1 MRLFAQLSWYFRREW
16 RRYLGAI
23 ALLVIIAVLQ
33 LIPPK
38 VVGIVVDGVTQQH
51 YTAEKVWMW
60 IGALVLIAVMVYLL
74 RYVWR
79 VLLFGASYQLAVELR
94 EDFYRQ
100 LSRQHPAFY
109 LRHRTGDLIAR
120 ATNDVDRVVFAAGE
134 GVLTLVDSLVMG
146 CAVLIV
152 MSTQISWQL
161 TLLALLPMPLMAL
174 AIKRNGDALHERFRV
189 AQAAFSS
196 LNDRTQESLT
206 SIRMIKAFGLE
217 DRQSA
222 QFAADAADTGAKNMR
237 VARIDARFDP
247 TIYIAIGAANLLA
260 IGGGSW
266 MVIHGSLTLGQL
278 TSFVMYLGLM
288 IWPMLAL
295 AWMFN
300 IVERGSAAY
309 GRIRMML
316 EEAPAVDD
324 GTEAVPA
331 GRGVL
336 QVAIRDFI
344 YPQASKPSLEQ
355 VNFTLQPGQM
365 LGICGP
371 TGAGKST
378 ILALLQRHFDVTHGE
393 IRFHDLPLPILQLD
407 SWRARL
413 AVVNQTPFLFSDTV
427 ANNIAL
433 GKPDATQA
441 QIERVAQL
449 ASVHDDILRLPQGYE
464 TEVGERGV
472 MLSGGQKQR
481 ISIARALLL
490 EAEIL
495 ILDDALSAVDGR
507 TEHQILHNLRQWGRG
522 GRSLSA
528 PTACRRSLRPV
539 KFWYCSMGILP
550 SAAATRRWPCSPAG
564 TATCI
569 DISSWRPRS
578 TRFRR
583 RKRRPWMRSFTEL
596 WPTLKRL
603 LAYGSPWRKPLAIAV
618 AMMWIAA
625 AAEVSGPLLISYF
638 IDNMVAKHTLPL
650 KLVAG
655 LAVAYIGLQLL
666 AALLHYNQSL
676 LFNRAAVGV
685 VQQLRSDV
693 MDAALHQPLSEFDTQ
708 PVGQLISRVTNDT
721 EVIRDLYVTVVATVL
736 RSAALIGAMLVAMFS
751 LDWRMALVAIAIFP
765 AVLIVMIIYQ
775 RYSTPIVRRVRAW
788 LADIND
794 GFNEVINGM
803 GVIQQFRQQAR
814 FGERMR
820 EASYAHYLARMQTL
834 RLDGFLLRPLLSL
847 FPRWCC
853 AGC

>member
-16 RRYLGAI
+16 QRYLGAV
-23 ALLVIIAVLQ
+23 ALLIIIAVLQ

-38 VVGIVVDGVTQQH
+38 VVGYVVDGVTEQH
-51 YTAEKVWMW
+51 YTNARVMMW
-60 IGALVLIAVMVYLL
+60 IGTLVLTAVVVYLL

-100 LSRQHPAFY
+100 LSRQHPEFY

-161 TLLALLPMPLMAL
+161 TLLALLPMPIMAL
-174 AIKRNGDALHERFRV
+174 AIKRYGDQLHQRFKL

-222 QFAADAADTGAKNMR
+222 LFAADAADTGAKNLR

-247 TIYIAIGAANLLA
+247 TIYIAIGTANLLA

-266 MVIHGSLTLGQL
+266 MVINGSLTLGQL
-278 TSFVMYLGLM
+278 TSFAMYLGLM

-309 GRIRMML
+309 SRIRDML
-316 EEAPAVDD
+316 AEAPVVDD
-324 GTEAVPA
+324 GSEPVPP
-331 GRGVL
+331 GRGEL
-336 QVAIRDFI
+336 NVAVRAFT
-344 YPQASKPSLEQ
+344 YPQTEQ
-355 VNFTLQPGQM
+355 VTLENVNFRLQPGQM

-378 ILALLQRHFDVTHGE
+378 ILSLIQRHFDIDQGE
-393 IRFHDLPLPILQLD
+393 IRFHDLPLTQLQLD
-407 SWRARL
+407 SWRSRL
-413 AVVNQTPFLFSDTV
+413 AVVSQTPFLFSDTV

-433 GKPDATQA
+433 GCPQATREA
-441 QIERVAQL
+441 IEHVARL

-490 EAEIL
+490 NAEIL

-507 TEHQILHNLRQWGRG
+507 TEHQILHNLRQWGE
-522 GRSLSA
+522 GRTVIISAHRLSA
-528 PTACRRSLRPV
+528 LTEASEILVMQHGHIAQRGQHEQLADQPG
-539 KFWYCSMGILP
+539 WYRDMY
-550 SAAATRRWPCSPAG
+550 R
-564 TATCI
+564 
-569 DISSWRPRS
+569 
-578 TRFRR
+578 
-583 RKRRPWMRSFTEL
+583 
-596 WPTLKRL
+596 
-603 LAYGSPWRKPLAIAV
+603 YQ
-618 AMMWIAA
+618 
-625 AAEVSGPLLISYF
+625 
-638 IDNMVAKHTLPL
+638 
-650 KLVAG
+650 
-655 LAVAYIGLQLL
+655 QLE
-666 AALLHYNQSL
+666 AALD
-676 LFNRAAVGV
+676 
-685 VQQLRSDV
+685 DV
-693 MDAALHQPLSEFDTQ
+693 P
-708 PVGQLISRVTNDT
+708 
-721 EVIRDLYVTVVATVL
+721 
-736 RSAALIGAMLVAMFS
+736 
-751 LDWRMALVAIAIFP
+751 
-765 AVLIVMIIYQ
+765 
-775 RYSTPIVRRVRAW
+775 
-788 LADIND
+788 DIN
-794 GFNEVINGM
+794 E
-803 GVIQQFRQQAR
+803 
-814 FGERMR
+814 
-820 EASYAHYLARMQTL
+820 EATDA
-834 RLDGFLLRPLLSL
+834 
-847 FPRWCC
+847 
-853 AGC
+853 

>member
-16 RRYLGAI
+16 RRYLGAV
-23 ALLVIIAVLQ
+23 ALLIIIAILQ

-38 VVGIVVDGVTQQH
+38 VVGYVVDGVTEQH
-51 YTAEKVWMW
+51 YTTARVMMW
-60 IGALVLIAVMVYLL
+60 VGTLVLTAVIVYLL

-100 LSRQHPAFY
+100 LSRQHPEFY

-161 TLLALLPMPLMAL
+161 TLLALLPMPIMAL
-174 AIKRNGDALHERFRV
+174 AIKRYGDQLHERFKL

-196 LNDRTQESLT
+196 LNDRTQESMT

-222 QFAADAADTGAKNMR
+222 LFAADAADTGAKNLR

-247 TIYIAIGAANLLA
+247 TIYIAIGTANMLA

-266 MVIHGSLTLGQL
+266 MVVNGSMTLGQL
-278 TSFVMYLGLM
+278 TSFAMYLGLM

-309 GRIRMML
+309 SRIRAML
-316 EEAPAVDD
+316 AEAPVVND
-324 GTEAVPA
+324 GTESVPE

-336 QVAIRDFI
+336 DVAIRQFT
-344 YPQASKPSLEQ
+344 YPQTEKPTLEN
-355 VNFTLQPGQM
+355 VNFTLRPGQM

-378 ILALLQRHFDVTHGE
+378 VLSLIQRHFDVTQGE
-393 IRFHDLPLPILQLD
+393 ICFHDLPLTRLQLD
-407 SWRARL
+407 AWRSRL
-413 AVVNQTPFLFSDTV
+413 AVVSQTPFLFSDTV

-433 GKPDATQA
+433 GHPNATQEE
-441 QIERVAQL
+441 IEHVARL

-490 EAEIL
+490 NAEIL

-507 TEHQILHNLRQWGRG
+507 TEHQILHNLRQWGE
-522 GRSLSA
+522 GRTVIISAHRLSA
-528 PTACRRSLRPV
+528 LTEASEILVMQHGHIAQRGHHDQLADQAG
-539 KFWYCSMGILP
+539 WYRDMY
-550 SAAATRRWPCSPAG
+550 R
-564 TATCI
+564 
-569 DISSWRPRS
+569 
-578 TRFRR
+578 
-583 RKRRPWMRSFTEL
+583 
-596 WPTLKRL
+596 
-603 LAYGSPWRKPLAIAV
+603 YQ
-618 AMMWIAA
+618 
-625 AAEVSGPLLISYF
+625 
-638 IDNMVAKHTLPL
+638 
-650 KLVAG
+650 
-655 LAVAYIGLQLL
+655 QLE
-666 AALLHYNQSL
+666 AALN
-676 LFNRAAVGV
+676 
-685 VQQLRSDV
+685 
-693 MDAALHQPLSEFDTQ
+693 DAP
-708 PVGQLISRVTNDT
+708 
-721 EVIRDLYVTVVATVL
+721 DLNEEATD
-736 RSAALIGAMLVAMFS
+736 A
-751 LDWRMALVAIAIFP
+751 
-765 AVLIVMIIYQ
+765 
-775 RYSTPIVRRVRAW
+775 
-788 LADIND
+788 
-794 GFNEVINGM
+794 
-803 GVIQQFRQQAR
+803 
-814 FGERMR
+814 
-820 EASYAHYLARMQTL
+820 
-834 RLDGFLLRPLLSL
+834 
-847 FPRWCC
+847 
-853 AGC
+853 

>member
-23 ALLVIIAVLQ
+23 ALLAIIAVLQ

-38 VVGIVVDGVTQQH
+38 VVGIVVDGVTKEH

-60 IGALVLIAVMVYLL
+60 IGVLVLIAIMVYLL

-161 TLLALLPMPLMAL
+161 TLLALLPMPVMAL
-174 AIKRNGDALHERFRV
+174 VIKRNGDALHERFRV

-206 SIRMIKAFGLE
+206 TIRMIKAFGLE

-222 QFAADAADTGAKNMR
+222 QFAADAQDTGKKNMR

-247 TIYIAIGAANLLA
+247 TIYIAIGTANLLA

-266 MVIHGSLTLGQL
+266 MVLQGSMTLGQL

-309 GRIRMML
+309 SRIRTML
-316 EEAPAVDD
+316 EEAPAVKD
-324 GTEAVPA
+324 GSESAPE
-331 GRGVL
+331 GRGTL
-336 QVAIRDFI
+336 SVAVREFI
-344 YPQASKPSLEQ
+344 YPQANKASLEK
-355 VNFTLQPGQM
+355 VNFVLQPGQM

-371 TGAGKST
+371 TGSGKST
-378 ILALLQRHFDVTHGE
+378 ILALIQRHFDVTQGD
-393 IRFHDLPLPILQLD
+393 IRFHDIPLTRLQLD
-407 SWRARL
+407 SWRGRL

-433 GKPDATQA
+433 GRPDATA
-441 QIERVAQL
+441 EQIERVARL
-449 ASVHDDILRLPQGYE
+449 ASVHEDILRLPQGYE

-507 TEHQILHNLRQWGRG
+507 TEHQILYNLRQWGE
-522 GRSLSA
+522 GRTVIISAHRLSA
-528 PTACRRSLRPV
+528 LTEASE
-539 KFWYCSMGILP
+539 ILVMQH
-550 SAAATRRWPCSPAG
+550 G
-564 TATCI
+564 H
-569 DISSWRPRS
+569 
-578 TRFRR
+578 
-583 RKRRPWMRSFTEL
+583 
-596 WPTLKRL
+596 
-603 LAYGSPWRKPLAIAV
+603 IAQRGRHDV
-618 AMMWIAA
+618 
-625 AAEVSGPLLISYF
+625 
-638 IDNMVAKHTLPL
+638 
-650 KLVAG
+650 
-655 LAVAYIGLQLL
+655 L
-666 AALLHYNQSL
+666 AAQPGWY
-676 LFNRAAVGV
+676 RDMYRY
-685 VQQLRSDV
+685 QQLE
-693 MDAALHQPLSEFDTQ
+693 AALDDAPH
-708 PVGQLISRVTNDT
+708 
-721 EVIRDLYVTVVATVL
+721 DLEE
-736 RSAALIGAMLVAMFS
+736 AADA
-751 LDWRMALVAIAIFP
+751 
-765 AVLIVMIIYQ
+765 
-775 RYSTPIVRRVRAW
+775 
-788 LADIND
+788 
-794 GFNEVINGM
+794 
-803 GVIQQFRQQAR
+803 
-814 FGERMR
+814 
-820 EASYAHYLARMQTL
+820 
-834 RLDGFLLRPLLSL
+834 
-847 FPRWCC
+847 
-853 AGC
+853 

>member
-16 RRYLGAI
+16 RRYFGAI
-23 ALLVIIAVLQ
+23 ALLAIIAVLQ

-38 VVGIVVDGVTQQH
+38 VMGIVVDGVTRQH

-134 GVLTLVDSLVMG
+134 GVLTLVDSMVMG

-161 TLLALLPMPLMAL
+161 TLLALLPMPVMAL
-174 AIKRNGDALHERFRV
+174 VIKRNGDALHERFRV

-222 QFAADAADTGAKNMR
+222 QFAADAADTGRKNMR

-247 TIYIAIGAANLLA
+247 TIYIAIGTANLLA

-266 MVIHGSLTLGQL
+266 MVLQGSMTLGQL

-309 GRIRMML
+309 SRIRTML
-316 EEAPAVDD
+316 EEAPTVND
-324 GTEAVPA
+324 GHELAPE
-331 GRGVL
+331 GRGAL
-336 QVAIRDFI
+336 SVAVREFI
-344 YPQASKPSLEQ
+344 YPQANKASLEK
-355 VNFTLQPGQM
+355 VNFVLQPGQM

-378 ILALLQRHFDVTHGE
+378 ILALIQRHFDVTQGD
-393 IRFHDLPLPILQLD
+393 IRFHDIPLTRLQLD

-433 GKPDATQA
+433 GRPDATPE
-441 QIERVAQL
+441 QIEHVARL

-507 TEHQILHNLRQWGRG
+507 TEHQILHNLRQWGE
-522 GRSLSA
+522 GRTVIISAHRLSA
-528 PTACRRSLRPV
+528 LTEASE
-539 KFWYCSMGILP
+539 ILVMQHGHIVQ
-550 SAAATRRWPCSPAG
+550 RGRHDG
-564 TATCI
+564 
-569 DISSWRPRS
+569 
-578 TRFRR
+578 
-583 RKRRPWMRSFTEL
+583 
-596 WPTLKRL
+596 
-603 LAYGSPWRKPLAIAV
+603 
-618 AMMWIAA
+618 
-625 AAEVSGPLLISYF
+625 
-638 IDNMVAKHTLPL
+638 
-650 KLVAG
+650 LVAQPG
-655 LAVAYIGLQLL
+655 WYRDMYRYQQLE
-666 AALLHYNQSL
+666 AALDDAPQDHEE
-676 LFNRAAVGV
+676 AA
-685 VQQLRSDV
+685 
-693 MDAALHQPLSEFDTQ
+693 DA
-708 PVGQLISRVTNDT
+708 
-721 EVIRDLYVTVVATVL
+721 
-736 RSAALIGAMLVAMFS
+736 
-751 LDWRMALVAIAIFP
+751 
-765 AVLIVMIIYQ
+765 
-775 RYSTPIVRRVRAW
+775 
-788 LADIND
+788 
-794 GFNEVINGM
+794 
-803 GVIQQFRQQAR
+803 
-814 FGERMR
+814 
-820 EASYAHYLARMQTL
+820 
-834 RLDGFLLRPLLSL
+834 
-847 FPRWCC
+847 
-853 AGC
+853 